1 MKRVFKII
9 SMKYKISFL
18 LLVLV
23 INSGMAAVS
32 LSGLIRMCPLSS
44 HNWKWLINDSIL
56 NNSYFQ
62 DFPIHA
68 IDTVFIIGYHS
79 DGLSNIIL
87 WNNQQQIK
95 FSEIGSMKVQEFQP
109 DWYSDLLYAWNIDS
123 LRKLSG
129 NVGPKQLHYV
139 HRFILLGNLVKVDTL
154 ILNRPIMMPNII
166 KGKYVKENPSKV
178 KDSLFND
185 IKLNNTPISDDSTNN
200 KTNIETAS
208 QHEISKSI
216 WQRII
221 DWFRNLWKSI
231 FG

>member
-1 MKRVFKII
+1 
-9 SMKYKISFL
+9 MKYISFFL
-18 LLVLV
+18 FVSV
-23 INSGMAAVS
+23 MNSCIAAVS
-32 LSGLIRMCPLSS
+32 LSGLIKMCPLSNY
-44 HNWKWLINDSIL
+44 NWKWLTNDSIL

-62 DFPIHA
+62 DFPIQA

-185 IKLNNTPISDDSTNN
+185 IKLNNTQISDDSTNN
-200 KTNIETAS
+200 KTNIETTS

-221 DWFRNLWKSI
+221 DWFLNLWKSI